1 MLLPF
6 FVVVMVESQPLI
18 NEIEDRIDRVFHIEE
33 HGKYFE
39 EAGKSLGKA
48 LDKVEDQAEEEQEG
62 GDGAGGGV
70 EGHPGRGEHHDGGGR
85 QHHCE
90 PVLRDGL
97 PDAQSTCPTAR
108 RAWDEKRRGCSK
120 TFSCCRHQR
129 WW

>member
-48 LDKVEDQAEEEQEG
+48 LDKVEDQAEETLKNELDTLKEQSQTVNE
-62 GDGAGGGV
+62 DLLSPLASSSLFIDSLKISNHWKNFTTDYFYLDL
-70 EGHPGRGEHHDGGGR
+70 E
-85 QHHCE
+85 
-90 PVLRDGL
+90 
-97 PDAQSTCPTAR
+97 
-108 RAWDEKRRGCSK
+108 
-120 TFSCCRHQR
+120 
-129 WW
+129 